1 MQEKIPPV
9 KIDENQAKTI
19 NKYPLAVLVMIVTAL
34 LTTFINKLFSTSD
47 DRSADCIE
55 QVMYLRDR
63 VDKLETQVDQ
73 YTTTIM
79 ALRGAN
85 IKLADSLVA
94 SKGGIKQ

>member
-1 MQEKIPPV
+1 MTPNV
-9 KIDENQAKTI
+9 IDDKRANTI

-55 QVMYLRDR
+55 QVMYLRER
-63 VDKLETQVDQ
+63 VTKLERQVDS

-85 IKLADSLVA
+85 TKLADSLA
-94 SKGGIKQ
+94 QKGGK

>member
-1 MQEKIPPV
+1 MTPNV
-9 KIDENQAKTI
+9 IDDKRANTI

-55 QVMYLRDR
+55 QVMYLRER

-79 ALRGAN
+79 ALRGVN
-85 IKLADSLVA
+85 TRLADSLA
-94 SKGGIKQ
+94 AKGGTK